1 MKRKRTISL
10 FLCLMVFMATISAAA
25 AHEMPYERAA
35 REGENAWEQKT
46 GAPTYYLLGDVNF
59 DGSVGVLDVLLIQN
73 DKAKVLELTKEQ
85 RRGADIDGD
94 GELAV
99 LDILQIQKFLAG
111 MHVDYPVGQWVQS
124 AGNPPTAPTQD
135 ITDLPTVPATDP
147 AEDPTD
153 APTGAPTPPATDAP
167 EPTAEEP
174 TLPSG
179 MPTKPT
185 IPEPTEPTTPQPTG
199 PPAVGRQEMSYLYLR
214 DETGEILNG
223 KGRLW
228 AYVPQLNH
236 AVEMKAMRGGAA
248 YRAEISRDWE
258 KLAFYRTAE
267 SVSAPGDPE
276 KLPKDKLWNAW
287 AGLPARG
294 QNDCFAVTGAKE
306 GGWAACDPTGERTVY
321 FDAASGGWQDAFVYG
336 WSFGLDRTF
345 VPMEYVADG
354 IYKLILP
361 ETPANGAKGF
371 VFLNQGFWDGAYL
384 TEDCVMEAG
393 KNFYTGVRKSGE
405 LWTGTWCVYAPGFI

>member
-1 MKRKRTISL
+1 
-10 FLCLMVFMATISAAA
+10 MVVFTASICAAA
-25 AHEMPYERAA
+25 SAYGITHEGAMSERVNT
-35 REGENAWEQKT
+35 EVQKT
-46 GAPTYYLLGDVNF
+46 GNSPYFLLGDVNF
-59 DGSVGVLDVLLIQN
+59 DRSVGVSDVLLIQN

-111 MHVDYPVGQWVQS
+111 MHVDYPVGQWVDA
-124 AGNPPTAPTQD
+124 AGNPPTVPTQD
-135 ITDLPTVPATDP
+135 ITGLPTIPVTDP
-147 AEDPTD
+147 VEDPTD
-153 APTGAPTPPATDAP
+153 APTGTPTEPATDVP
-167 EPTAEEP
+167 EPTDEEP
-174 TLPSG
+174 ALPSG

-185 IPEPTEPTTPQPTG
+185 IPEPTEATSPQPTE
-199 PPAVGRQEMSYLYLR
+199 PPSVGRQEMSYLYLR
-214 DETGEILNG
+214 DEAGILLNG
-223 KGRLW
+223 EGRLW
-228 AYVPQLNH
+228 VYVPRLRH
-236 AVEMKAMRGGAA
+236 AVEMKAMRDGVS

-258 KLAFYRTAE
+258 MLAFYRTAA
-267 SVSAPGDPE
+267 SVTTLGDPE
-276 KLPKDKLWNAW
+276 KLSEDALWNAW

-294 QNDCFAVTGAKE
+294 QNDCFSVTGAKE
-306 GGWAACDPTGERTVY
+306 GGWAAFDPTGERTVY
-321 FDAASGGWQDAFVYG
+321 FNAASGGWQDVFVYG

-354 IYKLILP
+354 VYKLILP

-393 KNFYTGVRKSGE
+393 KNFYTSVRKSGE
-405 LWTGTWCVYAPGFI
+405 LWTGTWSVYAPGLI

>member
-1 MKRKRTISL
+1 MKHKRTISL
-10 FLCLMVFMATISAAA
+10 LLCLMVFTASISAAA

-35 REGENAWEQKT
+35 RGGENAWGQKT

-124 AGNPPTAPTQD
+124 TGNPPTAPTQD
-135 ITDLPTVPATDP
+135 ITDLPTVPETDP

-153 APTGAPTPPATDAP
+153 APTGAPTAPATDAP
-167 EPTAEEP
+167 EPTDEEP

-179 MPTKPT
+179 IPTKPT
-185 IPEPTEPTTPQPTG
+185 IPTTEATSPQPTEPPS
-199 PPAVGRQEMSYLYLR
+199 VGRQEMSYLYLR
-214 DETGEILNG
+214 DETGKILNG

-228 AYVPQLNH
+228 VYVPQLEH
-236 AVEMKAMRGGAA
+236 AVEMKAMRGGAV

-258 KLAFYRTAE
+258 KLAFYRTAA
-267 SVSAPGDPE
+267 SVTTLGDPG
-276 KLPKDKLWNAW
+276 KLPEDKLWNAW
-287 AGLPARG
+287 AGLPARR

-306 GGWAACDPTGERTVY
+306 GGWSACDPTGERTVY

-354 IYKLILP
+354 VYKLILP

-405 LWTGTWCVYAPGFI
+405 LWTGTWSMYAPGFI